1 MSEPAAPFRAANGGV
16 KVALRVVPRAGRNR
30 IEGIE
35 TAADG
40 RVWLKV
46 AVTAPPEGGKANKA
60 AIALLAKAWRMP
72 RSAITVVAGGTVRR
86 KTLHVAGDAKVL
98 ARDLRAWLEARGG

>member
-1 MSEPAAPFRAANGGV
+1 MSESAAPFRAANGGV

-46 AVTAPPEGGKANKA
+46 AVTAPPEGGKANMA
-60 AIALLAKAWRMP
+60 AIALLAKAWRVP
-72 RSAITVVAGGTVRR
+72 RSSITVVAGATARR
-86 KTLHVAGDAKVL
+86 KTILVAGA
-98 ARDLRAWLEARGG
+98 ARDLMPRLRGEA

>member
-1 MSEPAAPFRAANGGV
+1 MSESAAPFRAANGGV

-60 AIALLAKAWRMP
+60 AIALLAKAWRVP
-72 RSAITVVAGGTVRR
+72 RSSITVVAGATARR
-86 KTLHVAGDAKVL
+86 KTILVAGA
-98 ARDLRAWLEARGG
+98 ARDLMPRLRGGA

>member
-46 AVTAPPEGGKANKA
+46 AVTAPPEGGKANMA
-60 AIALLAKAWRMP
+60 AIALLAKAWRVP
-72 RSAITVVAGGTVRR
+72 RSSITVVAGATARR
-86 KTLHVAGDAKVL
+86 KTILVAGA
-98 ARDLRAWLEARGG
+98 ARDLMPRLRGEA